1 MKKLRNLAAAAL
13 AAVLMLACS
22 ITAFAAEPVGFADVP
37 ADAPYAEAAAYMKQ
51 QGWVNGV
58 GNNMLAP
65 DRLVTAGELNTV
77 IGRVLYGNLSADK
90 IVQKGIDDGWIDA
103 MLYNTSSPA
112 VNISAEHLYKTIFL
126 AAGFHAYL
134 PGSDADWT
142 AAATSAAKKI
152 GVCDADI
159 TSNQLMTRGQMVNAI
174 YDIFIQKD
182 TLTFTPT
189 DRMQLMNLQYADY
202 VPTSYIQRT
211 VILGN
216 SIPDALW
223 TYFDDQN
230 GEIVMDTD
238 EINKLGIPSVGG
250 MYRDDTNTIYLSS
263 PNSLVHEMGH
273 FVLDEYNLTSA
284 VKKAFNAEKDQIK
297 KTLGEYATTNYGEMF
312 AEAFQGYLTSKYTRQ
327 SIETNMP
334 MTWSILEDL
343 SARWAA

>member
-13 AAVLMLACS
+13 AAVLMLSCS

-65 DRLVTAGELNTV
+65 DRLVTTGELNTV
-77 IGRVLYGNLSADK
+77 IGRALYGNLSTDE
-90 IVQKGIDDGWIDA
+90 IIQKGIDDGWIDA
-103 MLYNTSSPA
+103 MLYNTSSPTT
-112 VNISAEHLYKTIFL
+112 NISAEHLYKTAFL
-126 AAGFHAYL
+126 AAGFNAYL
-134 PGSDADWT
+134 PGCDADWA

-159 TSNQLMTRGQMVNAI
+159 TSNQLMTRGQMVSAI
-174 YDIFIQKD
+174 YGIFIQKD

-189 DRMQLMNLQYADY
+189 ERMNLMNLQYADY
-202 VPTSYIQRT
+202 VPTSYIQQT
-211 VILGN
+211 VVLGK

-223 TYFDDQN
+223 TYFSDQN

-238 EINKLGIPSVGG
+238 EINKLGIPSVDG
-250 MYRDDTNTIYLSS
+250 MYCNDTNTIYLAS

-273 FVLDEYNLTSA
+273 FVLDEYHLTSA

-334 MTWSILEDL
+334 LTWSILEDL